1 MFMRDNKSVKVRG
14 EKTDIWALGI
24 TFFFLLSG
32 SYPCGDAKNAMQLK
46 DLILNREIDFE
57 MIKNLKARKL
67 LQKILVKDPEKRATL
82 EEIQQDEWLVKEG
95 EDI

>member
-1 MFMRDNKSVKVRG
+1 
-14 EKTDIWALGI
+14 
-24 TFFFLLSG
+24 
-32 SYPCGDAKNAMQLK
+32 
-46 DLILNREIDFE
+46 